1 MTVYMIISPS
11 MAEKTHF
18 ASIPISRNDMPV
30 CCWGI
35 PCHPLSTLCSPK
47 VAITKQPYHNF
58 QLAISP
64 IQQKTSEILKS
75 PIIPIS
81 MLVAASI
88 LKPVHSFLG
97 EKIQHRHCREEPMP
111 PCRRQMVRQP
121 PHAGARQRGG
131 QQAEGG
137 KDSQGGAREAMLLQ

>member
-1 MTVYMIISPS
+1 
-11 MAEKTHF
+11 
-18 ASIPISRNDMPV
+18 
-30 CCWGI
+30 
-35 PCHPLSTLCSPK
+35 
-47 VAITKQPYHNF
+47 
-58 QLAISP
+58 
-64 IQQKTSEILKS
+64 
-75 PIIPIS
+75 

-111 PCRRQMVRQP
+111 PCRRQMVRRP